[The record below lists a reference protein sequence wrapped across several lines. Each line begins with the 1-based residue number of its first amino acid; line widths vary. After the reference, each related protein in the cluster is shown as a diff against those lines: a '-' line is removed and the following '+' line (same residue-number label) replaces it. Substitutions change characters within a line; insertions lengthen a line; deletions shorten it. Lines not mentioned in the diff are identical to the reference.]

1 MFWYVTAT
9 LSLLLAGHVSAGGVM
24 DMTPVA
30 RRDNKEEMLRRY
42 MDNIIEDRRR
52 SITDAPVT
60 TAATN
65 ISAANISDWNTQTEA
80 ACTQALDLLNGQAT
94 NPSGLAVCYNLPYAD
109 NSTGVFKADL
119 RLYNVSAPTGTFANI
134 PSQDVQVG
142 LNYEGATVSAVD
154 MSTLM
159 ARSEETSLI
168 SWPRAIQ
175 KRQSTDTTTGRTLTL
190 VQSYAFVGQMNKEY
204 IGMAMDS
211 STLEALLTPTVTL
224 TGKNVSG
231 GTVSTVLNSNQASFV
246 NGVFSTQTAGVTKT
260 VVQPPIQ
267 TLVVA
272 SESPFVLPGLNILI
286 FPIGGIITGV
296 WAILFIATLS
306 WGTIGRI
313 QFRDQFRSRT
323 ARATKG
329 NMSRI

>member
-1 MFWYVTAT
+1 MFWHTAVTA
-9 LSLLLAGHVSAGGVM
+9 SLLLAGHVSAGIM
-24 DMTPVA
+24 DMKPVVH
-30 RRDNKEEMLRRY
+30 RDNQEEMLRRY
-42 MDNIIEDRRR
+42 MNNIIEDRRR
-52 SITDAPVT
+52 SITDAPAT

-65 ISAANISDWNTQTEA
+65 ASDWNTQTEA

-119 RLYNVSAPTGTFANI
+119 RIYNVSAPTGTFANI

-142 LNYEGATVSAVD
+142 LSYEGATVSAVN

-159 ARSEETSLI
+159 ARSDGTSII
-168 SWPRAIQ
+168 SWPRANS
-175 KRQSTDTTTGRTLTL
+175 KRQSTTNTTTGRTITL

-204 IGMAMDS
+204 VGMNMDS
-211 STLEALLTPTVTL
+211 STMEALLTPTVTL
-224 TGKNVSG
+224 TGRDVSG
-231 GTVSTVLNSNQASFV
+231 GTVNTTLNTNQASFV
-246 NGVFSTQTAGVTKT
+246 NGEFSTQATGVTKT
-260 VVQPPIQ
+260 VAQPPIQ

-272 SESPFVLPGLNILI
+272 SESPFVVPGLNILI
-286 FPIGGIITGV
+286 FPIGGVITGV
-296 WAILFIATLS
+296 WAILFIGTIS
-306 WGTIGRI
+306 YGTIGRM

-323 ARATKG
+323 ARASKE